1 MRKIIQVGLAG
12 FGMSGQVFQAPF
24 IDANPNFSL
33 KKVYE
38 RSTCLSKERYPYVE
52 VVSDFSQ
59 LLTEEIDL
67 VIISTPNALHYSM
80 AKQALEAGKH
90 VVVEKPMAITAD
102 EGQELCSLARHK
114 NLVFTVYQNRRLD
127 GDFLTVQK
135 VIQDGLLGDILDV
148 DIHYD
153 RYVMEDSKK
162 AWKAQGGKG
171 VNILYD
177 LGVHIIDQ
185 AYVLFGMPL
194 EVYAD
199 VRKQRPGLAEFDY
212 FDVILYY
219 DLLKVRLS
227 AGELVAKHGPRYRV
241 NGRMGSFIKYGLD
254 VQEEALI
261 AGVKPVGDT
270 WGLEDPEQY
279 GHLYYRTDETTPITW
294 HETIIPTLRGFY
306 GRFYENLYDVLTE
319 GSALLVQPEQAVDV
333 LKIIHAAEKSQLE
346 GRRIKIS

>member
-1 MRKIIQVGLAG
+1 MSKIIQVGLAG

-24 IDANPNFSL
+24 IDANPNFNL

-38 RSTCLSKERYPYVE
+38 RSSRLSKERYPYVD
-52 VVSDFSQ
+52 VVTDFSE

-67 VIISTPNALHYSM
+67 VIISTPNALHYPM
-80 AKQALEAGKH
+80 AKQALEAGKN
-90 VVVEKPMAITAD
+90 VVVEKPMSITAE
-102 EGQELCSLARHK
+102 EGLELCALARSK

-135 VIQDGLLGDILDV
+135 VIQDGLLGEILDV
-148 DIHYD
+148 EIHYD
-153 RYVMEDSKK
+153 RYVLEDSKK

-199 VRKQRPGLAEFDY
+199 FRKQRPGLAEFDY

-241 NGRMGSFIKYGLD
+241 NGRLGSFIKYGLD
-254 VQEEALI
+254 VQEDALI
-261 AGVKPVGDT
+261 AGEKPVGDT
-270 WGLEDPEQY
+270 WGLENPESY
-279 GHLYYRTDETTPITW
+279 GHLYYRTEDTTPLNW
-294 HETIIPTLRGFY
+294 HDTIVPTLRGFY
-306 GRFYENLYDVLTE
+306 GAFYENLYSVLTK
-319 GSALLVQPEQAVDV
+319 GAPLLVKPEQAVDV
-333 LKIIHAAEKSQLE
+333 LKIIHAAELSQRE
-346 GRRIKIS
+346 GRRVKLV